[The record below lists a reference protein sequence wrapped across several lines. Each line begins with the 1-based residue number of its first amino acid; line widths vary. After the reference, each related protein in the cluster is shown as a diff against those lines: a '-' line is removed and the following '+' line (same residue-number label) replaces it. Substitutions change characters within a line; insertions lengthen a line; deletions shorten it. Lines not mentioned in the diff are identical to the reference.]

1 MTLVDVGFHSL
12 LVLHAGDA
20 TSLPVSLELFL
31 TFSCCNLALE
41 AASMLYLPFAPV
53 ESRMETL
60 VVFIFNQEL
69 LEQLDLAACLNFN
82 LL

>member
-1 MTLVDVGFHSL
+1 
-12 LVLHAGDA
+12 
-20 TSLPVSLELFL
+20 
-31 TFSCCNLALE
+31 
-41 AASMLYLPFAPV
+41 MLYLPFAPV